1 VRGKCRPMI
10 DIHAHILPGVDDG
23 AKNLEQSLQMARM
36 AVEDGITVMVATPHL
51 FKGRNIDLTQLNTKE
66 IILQHVAQLRQ
77 KLYEEKIPLEII
89 PGCDFPLGF
98 EALQLFDDGRVLTIN
113 DANRYLLL
121 ELPDTS
127 LPPATEEI
135 CFYLQSKGITP
146 IITHPERQMIIQEM
160 PYKLKRLIDL
170 GCLAQM
176 TGNSLTGWFGR
187 GVKKL
192 SRQFVKLGYIH
203 LLATD
208 AHDPKRRPPLLSQAV
223 TELSRLVGEKRAR
236 AMVNDIPEK
245 IIAGEPCF

>member
-1 VRGKCRPMI
+1 MI

-23 AKNLEQSLQMARM
+23 AKNWDQTLQMARL

-51 FKGRNIDLTQLNTKE
+51 FKGRSIDLSQLNTRE
-66 IILQHVAQLRQ
+66 IILQHVAQLKH
-77 KLYEEKIPLEII
+77 KLYEERIPLEII
-89 PGCDFPLGF
+89 PGCDFPLSF
-98 EALQLFDDGRVLTIN
+98 ESLKFLDDGRALTIN

-146 IITHPERQMIIQEM
+146 IITHPERHLIIQEM

-170 GCLAQM
+170 GCLVQM

-187 GVKKL
+187 GVKKI

-208 AHDPKRRPPLLSQAV
+208 AHDPKMRPPVLSQAV
-223 TELSRLVGEKRAR
+223 TELSRLVGEKRAQ
-236 AMVNDIPEK
+236 AMVNDIPGK
-245 IIAGEPCF
+245 IVAGEPCF

>member
-1 VRGKCRPMI
+1 MI
-10 DIHAHILPGVDDG
+10 DLHAHILPGVDDG
-23 AKNLEQSLQMARM
+23 AKNWDQTLQMARL

-51 FKGRNIDLTQLNTKE
+51 YKGRSASSIQLNTRE
-66 IILQHVAQLRQ
+66 IILQHVARLIER
-77 KLYEEKIPLEII
+77 LSEEKIPLEILA
-89 PGCDFPLGF
+89 GCDFPLSF
-98 EALQLFDDGRVLTIN
+98 ESLKFLDDGLALTIN

-146 IITHPERQMIIQEM
+146 IITHPERHMVIQEM

-170 GCLAQM
+170 GCLVQM
-176 TGNSLTGWFGR
+176 TGNSLTGGFGR
-187 GVKKL
+187 GVKKI
-192 SRQFVKLGYIH
+192 SRQFVKLGYVH

-208 AHDPKRRPPLLSQAV
+208 THDPNRRPPVLSQAV
-223 TELSRLVGEKRAR
+223 AELSRLIGEKRAQ
-236 AMVNDIPEK
+236 AMVNDIPQK

>member
-1 VRGKCRPMI
+1 MI
-10 DIHAHILPGVDDG
+10 DIHAHILPGLDDG
-23 AKNLEQSLQMARM
+23 AKTWKQSLQMARLAM
-36 AVEDGITVMVATPHL
+36 EDGIKTMVATPHL
-51 FKGRNIDLTQLNTKE
+51 FKTRSIDLKQINHKKM
-66 IILQHVAQLRQ
+66 ILQHIDELRQ
-77 KLYEEKIPLEII
+77 KLLEEKIPLEII

-98 EALQLFDDGRVLTIN
+98 ESLQLLENGQVLTIN

-135 CFYLQSKGITP
+135 CFRLLSKGITP
-146 IITHPERQMIIQEM
+146 ILTHPERHMIIQQM
-160 PYKLKRLIDL
+160 PHKLKRLIDL

-192 SRQFVKLGYIH
+192 ARQLVKLGYIH

-208 AHDPKRRPPLLSQAV
+208 THNLRNRPPVLSPALI
-223 TELSRLVGEKRAR
+223 ELTRLVGEKRAR
-236 AMVNDIPEK
+236 AMVHDIPEK
-245 IIAGEPCF
+245 IIQGEPCF

>member
-1 VRGKCRPMI
+1 MI

-23 AKNLEQSLQMARM
+23 AKNWDQTLQMARL
-36 AVEDGITVMVATPHL
+36 AVEDGITIMVATPHL
-51 FKGRNIDLTQLNTKE
+51 YKGRSVDPTQLNTRE
-66 IILQHVAQLRQ
+66 MILQHVAQLKD
-77 KLYEEKIPLEII
+77 KLYEEKIPLEIL
-89 PGCDFPLGF
+89 PGCDFPLSF
-98 EALQLFDDGRVLTIN
+98 ESLKFLDERQALTIN

-127 LPPATEEI
+127 LPPATEGI
-135 CFYLQSKGITP
+135 CFHLQSKGITP
-146 IITHPERQMIIQEM
+146 IITHPERHMIIQEM

-170 GCLAQM
+170 GCLVQM

-187 GVKKL
+187 RVQKI

-208 AHDPKRRPPLLSQAV
+208 THDPKRRPPVLSQAV
-223 TELSRLVGEKRAR
+223 IELTRLVGEKRAK
-236 AMVNDIPEK
+236 AMVKDIPQK